1 MDRISVI
8 ELENQPPIS
17 GHRYCPLAFA
27 PALERVEPVTWRGQT
42 FGAIRRVHRGEKSPQ
57 PGGVLGVYALRR
69 SCHKEPLKPFMAKT
83 LYHRVVSVRL
93 HVTFVKSAL
102 RNSAASKPLIADRAR
117 LK

>member
-17 GHRYCPLAFA
+17 GHRYCPLA
-27 PALERVEPVTWRGQT
+27 